1 MGFDNRYEGIDEY
14 AVRII
19 KHKARQLVGRAGF
32 TESDREDLEQEMMLD
47 LLRRLPKYN
56 PDRAQR
62 NTFIARIVEHKVA
75 TIIETRK
82 AGMRDYRLCTCSL
95 NDRLEDDEGGSIER
109 LETIDQEEYL
119 RRTGKLS
126 RPAAELRDLSIDLG
140 RVIASLPP
148 GAAHPVPAPSD
159 GKRDRDLPRHRH
171 PAGNDLRVHQE
182 TARHLRGRRPP
193 GLPVIAAD
201 GPGSPPVGKER
212 VRETGRRQAA
222 RIPGPGRPSHEP
234 QATGTEAK
242 S

>member
-75 TIIETRK
+75 TIIEARK

-95 NDRLEDDEGGSIER
+95 NDRLKDDEGGSIER

-126 RPAAELRDLSIDLG
+126 RPAAELQDLSIDLG
-140 RVIASLPP
+140 SVIASLPP
-148 GAAHPVPAPSD
+148 ELRTLCERLQTESVTEIS
-159 GKRDRDLPRHRH
+159 RDTGIPRGTIYESIKKLRAIFEDAGLRDYL
-171 PAGNDLRVHQE
+171 
-182 TARHLRGRRPP
+182 
-193 GLPVIAAD
+193 
-201 GPGSPPVGKER
+201 
-212 VRETGRRQAA
+212 
-222 RIPGPGRPSHEP
+222 
-234 QATGTEAK
+234 
-242 S
+242 